1 VLVLGA
7 SALARQRLMTLAL
20 ASSCWVA
27 SACAGAAAERAAPP
41 ANGRAAS
48 QAAPVISRALQSSVE
63 LELQRRVGAA
73 RGANESTVRVKLF
86 PPTSAPQRVL
96 LVAADSQGR
105 GIQVHEVTMDARGR
119 AHLASVIAPE
129 LPPAELDAAPPNVEL
144 RYKAL
149 STEEATRL
157 LQRAA
162 LAVSAEIDA
171 EIALLPPENPSKTQ
185 VFGVR
190 LWTADGR
197 MTDRLFSGRPG
208 NVAEPRRAPVALV
221 REDLEALAVSADRTG
236 INSDVR
242 TMIVDAWPR
251 PGTMPEW
258 TRARLLAVASALPS
272 DPLIAL
278 VRPALDEVGEP
289 RVRAINALAAA
300 TAVDLRQDASGGLR
314 GVDEVAEA
322 YRQMVTKR

>member
-1 VLVLGA
+1 MLGVA
-7 SALARQRLMTLAL
+7 ALLRRGPIHVALAV
-20 ASSCWVA
+20 SCSLA
-27 SACAGAAAERAAPP
+27 SACAGTASERAAPR
-41 ANGRAAS
+41 AGDRAAS
-48 QAAPVISRALQSSVE
+48 QAAHISRELQSSVE
-63 LELQRRVGAA
+63 LELQRRVAAA
-73 RGANESTVRVKLF
+73 RGANQSSVRVKLY
-86 PPTSAPQRVL
+86 PPASAPRRVL

-129 LPPAELDAAPPNVEL
+129 LPPAELNAAPPEVEL

-149 STEEATRL
+149 TTEEATRL

-162 LAVSAEIDA
+162 LAVSAQIEA
-171 EIALLPPENPSKTQ
+171 EIALLPLINPSKTQ

-197 MTDRLFSGRPG
+197 MVDRLFSGRPG
-208 NVAEPRRAPVALV
+208 NVGEPRRAPVALV

-236 INSDVR
+236 ANADVR

-258 TRARLLAVASALPS
+258 TRARLLAVAAALPS

-278 VRPALDEVGEP
+278 VRPALDEAGEP

-300 TAVDLRQDASGGLR
+300 TAIDLRQDASGGLR